1 MKIKDIGLLI
11 ILSCFLSFIVFHVR
25 YNYINIKVQQ
35 SYYYYNM
42 IDSLKINDNISCRF
56 YAKQILK
63 SSYKTIYYD
72 LAFLLLY
79 EELKVKKKNKKIVYF
94 CEKII
99 KKKKLGL
106 INVSE
111 ECNKILYKN
120 TK

>member
-11 ILSCFLSFIVFHVR
+11 ILSCCLSFIVFHVR

-94 CEKII
+94 CEKIV